1 MGELTAKQRLFVDEY
16 LVDLN
21 ATQAAIRAGYSEKT
35 AEQQAY
41 QLLQKTS
48 VQRAISDAVKARAER
63 TGIDQ
68 DRVVDELAKIAF
80 ADMAH
85 YVRFDGANAYIDF
98 SAMPASATAAISEIV
113 VDEYTVGRGDD
124 AREVKRV
131 RFKLHAKQAALDAL
145 LKHLDQSDLDSR
157 LRAIEERFGLQ

>member
-1 MGELTAKQRLFVDEY
+1 MNDLTAKQRLFVDEY

-21 ATQAAIRAGYSEKT
+21 ATQAAIRAGYSERT
-35 AEQQAY
+35 AYSVGHENLKKPDIQQA
-41 QLLQKTS
+41 
-48 VQRAISDAVKARAER
+48 ISEASKARAER

-85 YVRFDGANAYIDF
+85 YVRFDGTNAYIDF